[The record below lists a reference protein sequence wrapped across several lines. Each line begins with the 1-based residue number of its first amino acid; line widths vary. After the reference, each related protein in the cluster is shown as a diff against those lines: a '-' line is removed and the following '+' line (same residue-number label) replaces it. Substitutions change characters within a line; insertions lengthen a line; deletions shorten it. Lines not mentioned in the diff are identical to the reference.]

1 MKRPLATV
9 SVVAFNA
16 SEFIEE
22 ALASVYEQTTDFPF
36 EVVVYDDCSED
47 GTVAKAREVSAHS
60 DIPTRF
66 MCMEQNQFRLG
77 RTLLLIIERE
87 ARGRYL
93 ARLDA
98 DDFWCSPMK
107 LQRQVELLEAH
118 PDIPLAAT
126 ASLAVDKEGA
136 ALDDGVPRP
145 DVLAAA
151 PLVPGTALAQ
161 GNFIS
166 HSSTVIRLSAL
177 REPIPAGWEE
187 LRARDYALW
196 SILTATGRVG
206 FLPEIMTANR
216 LHPANSWMGKPLA
229 ERQLD
234 EFLATLWLA
243 QVTDSPAREIWAQ
256 RSRDLFSYTQS
267 LVAAEAE
274 QTTALRAQAEALEER
289 VCVGEERARVGE
301 ERARVG
307 EERARVGER
316 AARRAEDELQDLALE
331 RDRLAHEIDSL
342 TKTKG
347 YRALL
352 AARRLFGRGGGGA

>member
-66 MCMEQNQFRLG
+66 MCMAQNQFRLG

-98 DDFWCSPMK
+98 DDFWCSPTK

-118 PDIPLAAT
+118 PDVPLAAT
-126 ASLAVDKEGA
+126 ASRAVDTYGT
-136 ALDDGVPRP
+136 ALDNGVPRQ

-151 PLVPGTALAQ
+151 PLVPGTALAG
-161 GNFIS
+161 GNFLS

-177 REPIPAGWEE
+177 RKPIPAGWEE

-206 FLPEIMTANR
+206 FLPEIMTAIR
-216 LHPANSWMGKPLA
+216 LHSANSWMGKPLA

-243 QVTDSPAREIWAQ
+243 QATDSPAREIWAQ

-267 LVAAEAE
+267 LVAEQAE
-274 QTTALRAQAEALEER
+274 QTGALRAQVEALEER
-289 VCVGEERARVGE
+289 ARAGEERARAGE
-301 ERARVG
+301 ERAR
-307 EERARVGER
+307 AGER
-316 AARRAEDELQDLALE
+316 AAHRAEDEIQDLTLE
-331 RDRLAHEIDSL
+331 RDRLANEIDSL

-352 AARRLFGRGGGGA
+352 AARRVFGRGGGGA